1 MKLSIFALALL
12 CGIALAWPAE
22 KPKTITVPLERKESA
37 RQLLASKGYK
47 LGEMYNLRKANSHL
61 VNKYHSNRAEELT
74 DYMDAQYY
82 GSICIGTPCQHFT
95 VIFDTGSS
103 NLWVPSKKCSLTNIA
118 CLLHD
123 KYDSGASDTYVAN
136 GTKFAIAY
144 GTGECSGIVSD
155 DTVDVAGVSVTNQ
168 QFGEALKEPGL
179 TFVAAK
185 FDGILGM
192 AYPSIAVDGLTPW
205 FNNAYQQGLVDKNE
219 FGFYLSRDPDSA
231 VGGEI
236 MFGGVNPDHY
246 TGEFLCA
253 NITEKTYWQFTMDGG
268 AVEGS
273 SGVTFCD
280 GGCQTIADTGTSL
293 LAGPKKEVKQIQEA
307 IGATPLVGG
316 EYMVDCSKIP
326 SMPDITFTISGK
338 TFTLTAEQ
346 YVLKVTSGGETECL
360 SGFIGLEIPT
370 GPKWILGDVFLGPYY
385 SKFDFANDQ
394 VCFAESK

>member
-1 MKLSIFALALL
+1 
-12 CGIALAWPAE
+12 
-22 KPKTITVPLERKESA
+22 
-37 RQLLASKGYK
+37 
-47 LGEMYNLRKANSHL
+47 MYNLRKANSHL

-246 TGEFLCA
+246 TG
-253 NITEKTYWQFTMDGG
+253 D
-268 AVEGS
+268 
-273 SGVTFCD
+273 
-280 GGCQTIADTGTSL
+280 SL